1 MTTASTAVH
10 LGLRLR
16 LEPIESPA
24 PGPQPAERRN
34 LLDSA
39 DVSATFAGDM
49 DEYLKDYDYGSLLR
63 LKRRC
68 PGQMVEGQITWAY
81 LVGYRAFG
89 PSRMAR
95 WESVRSA

>member
-10 LGLRLR
+10 LGLRLH

-39 DVSATFAGDM
+39 DAFATFAEEM
-49 DEYLKDYDYGSLLR
+49 DEYCKDDDYGS
-63 LKRRC
+63 
-68 PGQMVEGQITWAY
+68 P
-81 LVGYRAFG
+81 
-89 PSRMAR
+89 
-95 WESVRSA
+95 

>member
-39 DVSATFAGDM
+39 DAFATFAGDM
-49 DEYLKDYDYGSLLR
+49 DEILKDNAYGILLR
-63 LKRRC
+63 FKRK
-68 PGQMVEGQITWAY
+68 
-81 LVGYRAFG
+81 
-89 PSRMAR
+89 
-95 WESVRSA
+95 